1 MPNSLP
7 EAETLALK
15 ELILRGRK
23 IEAIKRLRAST
34 GLGLRDAKNAIEA
47 MEASLHKDF
56 PEKLT
61 VGPKHSGCLGSIALI
76 GLGGIALAYWTIGI

>member
-1 MPNSLP
+1 M
-7 EAETLALK
+7 
-15 ELILRGRK
+15 
-23 IEAIKRLRAST
+23 
-34 GLGLRDAKNAIEA
+34 RDAKNAIEA